1 MKRPPE
7 HPKVIQTRFLL
18 YTRSTRES
26 PKNLHYDDDSTS
38 TLQPEFNS
46 TKSLKV
52 IIHGYKGSGSDV
64 GAILLVQAFLDIVI
78 NAYFININ
86 ALFIKFI
93 YIMVYLSGRY
103 KRFST

>member
-1 MKRPPE
+1 MLRKILDLVGCFADPPPHLRLKRPPE

-26 PKNLHYDDDSTS
+26 PKNLHYDDDSIS

-78 NAYFININ
+78 NV
-86 ALFIKFI
+86 K
-93 YIMVYLSGRY
+93 
-103 KRFST
+103 